1 MEQNTVTTSKTN
13 ALYRTLCKR
22 WLTPLEAVAEC
33 GIFSLS
39 QRCGEFRREG
49 HVVLDR
55 WVTLPSGSRVKAYTI
70 SKPTSW
76 TA

>member
-1 MEQNTVTTSKTN
+1 MNQATKK
-13 ALYRTLCKR
+13 ARLFRTLCRR

-39 QRCGEFRREG
+39 QRCGEFRRDG
-49 HVVLDR
+49 ITVIDK
-55 WVTLPSGSRVKAYTI
+55 WVDLPSGSRVKAYRI
-70 SKPTSW
+70 VKPTSW